1 MSNGPSNPD
10 QLTFWWA
17 DAPAR
22 HSALQDS
29 GAELQTHAEDSPL
42 PFLKSL
48 GAFAPD
54 GSCTKMSRDFLRQT
68 TEKRLVP
75 CSGAWKNSGFRGPTG
90 SWTLQVAEH
99 TEEGLTAPSR
109 NAAGG
114 CSSLATLSEIL
125 ETEPVPPRFSLSG
138 RACEGILRRSQRRG
152 RELPPMLKQALE
164 QACGGTAP
172 TAPEP

>member
-17 DAPAR
+17 DAPAK
-22 HSALQDS
+22 HSPSQDS
-29 GAELQTHAEDSPL
+29 GAESPTHAEDSPL

-54 GSCTKMSRDFLRQT
+54 GSCTKMSPASLRLT
-68 TEKRLVP
+68 TERRLAV
-75 CSGAWKNSGFRGPTG
+75 CSGGFRNSGFRGHTE
-90 SWTLQVAEH
+90 SWTLNIAEH

-114 CSSLATLSEIL
+114 CSSLVTLSEIL

-138 RACEGILRRSQRRG
+138 KACSGILARSQRRG

-164 QACGGTAP
+164 QACGGTAA